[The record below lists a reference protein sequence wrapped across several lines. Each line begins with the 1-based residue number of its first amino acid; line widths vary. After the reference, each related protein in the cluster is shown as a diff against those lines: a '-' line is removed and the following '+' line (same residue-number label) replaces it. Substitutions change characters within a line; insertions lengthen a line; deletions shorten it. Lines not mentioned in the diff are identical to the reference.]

1 MFASLIILASLRGT
15 ITDPSGALVSG
26 AVIQLRGPAREQRA
40 KTDSA
45 GPYSFPELAPGNY
58 QVRITAKGF
67 SVVQKKDVEIQQ
79 PRILDVQLAIHGEAQ
94 VVTVEDELGRVG
106 ATADANGGRVVLRE
120 RQLAALSDDPDE
132 LALQLQALAG
142 PAPGPG
148 GGEFFIDGFTGGRLP
163 PKSSIRE
170 VRINSNPFSPEY
182 DRPGF
187 ARIEI
192 FTKPGSDLLRG
203 QAFAQYNDDH
213 LNSRNPLL
221 TQSTRPPY
229 RAQVYGLNLSGPL
242 SRNKASFTFDAEQ
255 RRIHENAFVLATT
268 LDGELNP
275 VKINQALPSPQ
286 SRTTLSPRLDYAIN
300 RRNSL
305 TVRYQELRIGL
316 DNQGVGDFN
325 LASRAYN
332 ERQTEHTVQATE
344 TAMLSAQAIN
354 ETRFQ
359 YLRSQL
365 RDRSIDTTPSIS
377 VQGAFSGG
385 GAPSGNSG
393 ATNNNWELTNTSMY
407 TRRKHA
413 FKWGGRVRQSRLADT
428 SLNNF
433 AGTFTFYTLAQ
444 YRQTLELQQAGY
456 TGEQIVGL
464 GAGPAQ
470 FSRNAGTPEAR
481 VSQTDA
487 GLFVNDDWRAR
498 PNLTL
503 SAGVRYEAQ
512 TNLGDLANWAP
523 RVGLAWGLDGRANR
537 PAKTVLRAGF
547 GTFFDRIPLNVTL
560 NSLRYDGANQQSF
573 LILNPT
579 FFPAIPA
586 AAALAANQQPQ
597 QLRPVYK
604 GMQAPRLYQASVGV
618 ERQLNQSFAA
628 DADLDPQPRRTPAE
642 SAQHECADP
651 GELSGGGQVDP
662 VADGVGRRQRFES
675 AGGRRECELQEV
687 VSVRKLH
694 AFVRDGEQRGTARRS
709 VQFAR
714 GMGSYVLWRHTAPG
728 RGRRERAAAVE
739 VQC

>member
-1 MFASLIILASLRGT
+1 MSRS
-15 ITDPSGALVSG
+15 
-26 AVIQLRGPAREQRA
+26 
-40 KTDSA
+40 
-45 GPYSFPELAPGNY
+45 
-58 QVRITAKGF
+58 
-67 SVVQKKDVEIQQ
+67 QQ

-120 RQLAALSDDPDE
+120 RQLAALSDDPEE

-187 ARIEI
+187 ARIEV

-203 QAFAQYNDDH
+203 QAFAQYNDDR

-229 RAQVYGLNLSGPL
+229 RAQVYGFNLSGPL
-242 SRNKASFTFDAEQ
+242 SAEQ
-255 RRIHENAFVLATT
+255 SLVHVRRGAAQRFDENAFVLATT

-344 TAMLSAQAIN
+344 TAMISAQAIN

-365 RDRSIDTTPSIS
+365 RDRSSDSTPSIS
-377 VQGAFSGG
+377 VLGAFSGG

-407 TRRKHA
+407 TRRKA
-413 FKWGGRVRQSRLADT
+413 RVQVGR
-428 SLNNF
+428 
-433 AGTFTFYTLAQ
+433 AGTAI
-444 YRQTLELQQAGY
+444 A
-456 TGEQIVGL
+456 I
-464 GAGPAQ
+464 
-470 FSRNAGTPEAR
+470 
-481 VSQTDA
+481 
-487 GLFVNDDWRAR
+487 
-498 PNLTL
+498 
-503 SAGVRYEAQ
+503 
-512 TNLGDLANWAP
+512 
-523 RVGLAWGLDGRANR
+523 GRH
-537 PAKTVLRAGF
+537 V
-547 GTFFDRIPLNVTL
+547 
-560 NSLRYDGANQQSF
+560 
-573 LILNPT
+573 
-579 FFPAIPA
+579 
-586 AAALAANQQPQ
+586 
-597 QLRPVYK
+597 
-604 GMQAPRLYQASVGV
+604 
-618 ERQLNQSFAA
+618 
-628 DADLDPQPRRTPAE
+628 AE
-642 SAQHECADP
+642 
-651 GELSGGGQVDP
+651 
-662 VADGVGRRQRFES
+662 
-675 AGGRRECELQEV
+675 
-687 VSVRKLH
+687 
-694 AFVRDGEQRGTARRS
+694 
-709 VQFAR
+709 
-714 GMGSYVLWRHTAPG
+714 
-728 RGRRERAAAVE
+728 
-739 VQC
+739 